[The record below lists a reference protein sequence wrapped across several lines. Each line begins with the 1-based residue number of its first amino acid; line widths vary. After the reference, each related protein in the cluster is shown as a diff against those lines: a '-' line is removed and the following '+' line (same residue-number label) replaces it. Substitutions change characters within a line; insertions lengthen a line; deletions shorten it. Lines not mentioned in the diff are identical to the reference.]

1 MLFVMSRSFDH
12 NGRSISIEGYFHD
25 KYQRRLRFPH
35 LPAITI
41 GGKAALPM
49 EVLQ

>member
-1 MLFVMSRSFDH
+1 MYAVACSFDH
-12 NGRSISIEGYFHD
+12 NGKESTIESYFYD